1 MIKLT
6 HLLNEVRVYGKFD
19 KKKLLKLIKKQDDA
33 MIQNSDGKE
42 FVIYSPFTN
51 NKDPVSSSN
60 DTCLDP
66 GNNDLSSS
74 NETTVSEIF
83 DRSEEL

>member
-51 NKDPVSSSN
+51 NKDNVDMWKSN
-60 DTCLDP
+60 KYVVALNKDSD
-66 GNNDLSSS
+66 
-74 NETTVSEIF
+74 EHEI
-83 DRSEEL
+83 DYKDITMYSA

>member
-51 NKDPVSSSN
+51 NKDNVDMWKSN
-60 DTCLDP
+60 KYVVA
-66 GNNDLSSS
+66 LSKDGD
-74 NETTVSEIF
+74 EHEIAYK
-83 DRSEEL
+83 DITMYSA

>member
-6 HLLNEVRVYGKFD
+6 HLLNEIRVYGKFD

-51 NKDPVSSSN
+51 NKDNVDMWKSN
-60 DTCLDP
+60 KYVVALNKDGD
-66 GNNDLSSS
+66 
-74 NETTVSEIF
+74 EHEI
-83 DRSEEL
+83 DYKDITMYSA